1 MEGQRPL
8 TIVKAVRPLTSIDW
22 PKIDEQRGAGNSTRW
37 SGAIPDD
44 MSPFGEMERKR
55 LVKTLCG
62 VTCPA
67 FGSGYL
73 RKRVDE
79 ACLSQEQQP
88 RRAYGESSAKA
99 TTTHDTSIKHS
110 GIIDEEATLMVAL
123 FLSCSIRDRMA

>member
-44 MSPFGEMERKR
+44 MSPFGETERKR

-67 FGSGYL
+67 FGSGHL
-73 RKRVDE
+73 RTRVDE
-79 ACLSQEQQP
+79 A
-88 RRAYGESSAKA
+88 ASAKNSNESNYRKRSAMA
-99 TTTHDTSIKHS
+99 TTTLVFRTKHMWHQQRRS
-110 GIIDEEATLMVAL
+110 CLRTAL
-123 FLSCSIRDRMA
+123 FLGCFIRDRTA

>member
-8 TIVKAVRPLTSIDW
+8 TTVKAVRPFTSIDW
-22 PKIDEQRGAGNSTRW
+22 PKIDEQRGAGNSTRL

-44 MSPFGEMERKR
+44 MSPFGETERKR

-67 FGSGYL
+67 FGSGHL
-73 RKRVDE
+73 RTRVDE

-88 RRAYGESSAKA
+88 E
-99 TTTHDTSIKHS
+99 
-110 GIIDEEATLMVAL
+110 
-123 FLSCSIRDRMA
+123 

>member
-8 TIVKAVRPLTSIDW
+8 TIVKAVRPFTSIDW

-44 MSPFGEMERKR
+44 MLPFGEAERKR

-67 FGSGYL
+67 FGSGHL
-73 RKRVDE
+73 RTRVDE
-79 ACLSQEQQP
+79 AT
-88 RRAYGESSAKA
+88 SAKNSNESNYRKRSAMA
-99 TTTHDTSIKHS
+99 TTTLVFRIKHS
-110 GIIDEEATLMVAL
+110 GTINEEATLMVAL
-123 FLSCSIRDRMA
+123 FLSCSIRDRTA